1 MKKKITAGVL
11 LILLLAGV
19 CIQPAYA
26 NSAQR
31 HWHGTDGTGAVVTGE
46 DCPIVVDKELL
57 TFDVQEFPEQYYPDT
72 DSFLPIPGK
81 SRQNISSAIPPTMR
95 SRPRWFS
102 RSVIFHITEN
112 TSMTVQRVGRSMF
125 PTP

>member
-31 HWHGTDGTGAVVTGE
+31 HWRGTDGTGAVVTGE
-46 DCPIVVDKELL
+46 DCPIVVDKEL
-57 TFDVQEFPEQYYPDT
+57 
-72 DSFLPIPGK
+72 
-81 SRQNISSAIPPTMR
+81 
-95 SRPRWFS
+95 
-102 RSVIFHITEN
+102 
-112 TSMTVQRVGRSMF
+112 
-125 PTP
+125 